1 VKAISR
7 LPVEVETAAAENFRH
22 LSKRAQAVLLEAL
35 SLDPRPATQAADA
48 ERVFGAALCGC
59 NVRFTIRE
67 GVCRISGIEPAEG
80 SGLNA

>member
-1 VKAISR
+1 MI
-7 LPVEVETAAAENFRH
+7 LPVEVEPAAAENFGR
-22 LSKRAQAVLLEAL
+22 LPRRARAVLTEAL
-35 SLDPRPATQAADA
+35 SLDPRPATQGADP

-59 NVRFTIRE
+59 NVRFTIRQ